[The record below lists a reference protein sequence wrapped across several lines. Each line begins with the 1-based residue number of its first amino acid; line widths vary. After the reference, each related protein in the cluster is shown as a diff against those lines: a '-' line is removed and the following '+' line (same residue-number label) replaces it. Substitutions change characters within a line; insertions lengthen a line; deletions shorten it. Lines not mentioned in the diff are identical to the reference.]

1 MSDVNAIMATMREK
15 FDADAAQDIDAVLQ
29 FNLNE
34 GDQFC
39 AVIKGTDIEVVAG
52 AQEDPTV
59 TLMLDGD
66 TLADILEGEADGMTC
81 FMTGQLQ
88 VDGDMMLAG
97 QITELFP
104 A

>member
-15 FDADAAQDIDAVLQ
+15 FDAEAAADVNAVLQ
-29 FNLNE
+29 FNLEE
-34 GDQFC
+34 GDQFY
-39 AVIKGTDIEVVAG
+39 AVIKGADIEVVAG
-52 AQEDPTV
+52 TQEDPTV
-59 TLMLDGD
+59 TLMVEGD
-66 TLADILEGEADGMTC
+66 TLNDILEGEADGMTC

-88 VDGDMMLAG
+88 VEGDMMLAG